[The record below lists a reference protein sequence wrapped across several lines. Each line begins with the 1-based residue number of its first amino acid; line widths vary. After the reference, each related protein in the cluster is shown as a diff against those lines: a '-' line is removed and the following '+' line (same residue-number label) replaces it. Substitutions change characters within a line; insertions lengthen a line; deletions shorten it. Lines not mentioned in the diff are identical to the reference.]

1 MLLAAAAGALGL
13 TLVVLGARALQTG
26 HRAPL
31 LLGLGA
37 ASLLGALAL
46 APRPGRASE
55 PRLHLVKCRVV
66 ALDRGDGEA
75 AFFVVVDTHR
85 RLRIRPDGMVRHDP
99 PLEPRLRL
107 RVGAELAKELE
118 SHVGAGVVELAA
130 STEGIALALT
140 EERADWIGDG
150 RQTRK
155 PTSMR
160 L

>member
-1 MLLAAAAGALGL
+1 MLLAAAAATLGL

-46 APRPGRASE
+46 ALRPGRARD
-55 PRLHLVKCRVV
+55 PRLHLVKGRVV
-66 ALDRGDGEA
+66 ALDRGEGEA
-75 AFFVVVDTHR
+75 ASTVVVETHR
-85 RLRIRPDGMVRHDP
+85 RLRVRPDGMVRHDP

-107 RVGAELAKELE
+107 RVDAALAEQLE

-130 STEGIALALT
+130 STEGVALALT
-140 EERADWIGDG
+140 EEPAD
-150 RQTRK
+150 
-155 PTSMR
+155 
-160 L
+160 